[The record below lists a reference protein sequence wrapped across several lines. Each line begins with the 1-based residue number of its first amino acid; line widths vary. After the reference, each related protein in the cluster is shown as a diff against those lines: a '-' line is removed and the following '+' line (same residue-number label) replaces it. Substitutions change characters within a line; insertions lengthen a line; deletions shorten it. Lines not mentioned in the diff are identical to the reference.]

1 MIRKLSRLGLALAGL
16 AAFACN
22 QAATPAPSPTPAGLD
37 FSKASEE
44 QKALYALGVLMAR
57 NASSWQLQEAE
68 LPWLIEGLKDTVN
81 KKDPRVDLTQV
92 GPRMAE
98 VQKTRQALVAAPEKA
113 KHKPFLDAEAA
124 KPGAQVSSSGLIY
137 FQVAEGKGGSPGPD
151 DAVAVNY
158 RGTLPDGTEFDSSYK
173 RGQPV
178 QFRLS
183 RVIPCWTEGLQR
195 MKVNGKA
202 RLVCPSDIAY
212 GDGGSPPTIPPGT
225 PLVFEVELLGMA
237 KVKDSAQAPAGR

>member
-1 MIRKLSRLGLALAGL
+1 MTRKLTRLGLALAGL

-22 QAATPAPSPTPAGLD
+22 QATPAPSPTPGLD
-37 FSKASEE
+37 FSKATEE

-57 NASSWQLQEAE
+57 NAGPWSLQEPD
-68 LPWLIEGLKDTVN
+68 LPWLIEGLRDTVA
-81 KKDPRVDLTQV
+81 KKDPRVDLTQI

-98 VQKTRQALVAAPEKA
+98 VQKVRQSLAAAPEKA
-113 KHKPFLDAEAA
+113 KHKPFLEQEAA

-137 FQVAEGKGGSPGPD
+137 FSVAEGKGPSPSPD

-158 RGTLPDGTEFDSSYK
+158 KGTLPDGTEFDSSYK

-178 QFRLS
+178 QFKLN

-195 MKVNGKA
+195 MKLNGKA

-212 GDGGSPPTIPPGT
+212 GDAGSPPTIPPGT
-225 PLVFEVELLGMA
+225 PLVFEVELIGVA
-237 KVKDSAQAPAGR
+237 KVRESGQQPPAGR